1 MDLVQGFLYVTK
13 DQKWLNKML
22 IGALITSVPFTGAIT
37 NGYQLQTIRNLLN
50 GEGYPMPEWEGIDK
64 LFGNG
69 LRLYLGVSIFY
80 IPGIILEFIGWFSGL
95 SKLFSLL
102 FSASDTDTQSKVS
115 MGVYIVKI
123 IVPALLSSFILVL
136 PIIFL
141 LVPAM
146 ALRCTKT
153 NSFIKTI
160 NIFASLKFI
169 LRNLGDYVSGI
180 IAVSVMLFLF
190 SLLASVVAGVT
201 FFVVGLGG
209 WFVLSLG
216 RFWGRMMWAYYL
228 AQMDLKNK
236 AMSNKVKQSLRGDL

>member
-13 DQKWLNKML
+13 DQKWTNKML
-22 IGALITSVPFTGAIT
+22 IGALITSVPLSGAIT
-37 NGYQLQTIRNLLN
+37 NGYQLETIRNLLK
-50 GEGYPMPEWEGIDK
+50 GEVYPMPEWEGIDK

-80 IPGIILEFIGWFSGL
+80 IPGIILGFIGWFSGL
-95 SKLFSLL
+95 SKLLSLV
-102 FSASDTDTQSKVS
+102 FYASDTDTQRKVS
-115 MGVYIVKI
+115 MAVHIVKI
-123 IVPALLSSFILVL
+123 IVPALLSSLMLVL

-141 LVPAM
+141 MVPAM
-146 ALRCTKT
+146 ALRCAKT
-153 NSFIKTI
+153 NSFMKTI

-169 LRNLGDYVSGI
+169 LRNLGDYVLGI

-190 SLLASVVAGVT
+190 SLLASAVAGIT

-209 WFVLSLG
+209 WVVLSLG

-228 AQMDLKNK
+228 AQMELKNK
-236 AMSNKVKQSLRGDL
+236 ASLRSDS